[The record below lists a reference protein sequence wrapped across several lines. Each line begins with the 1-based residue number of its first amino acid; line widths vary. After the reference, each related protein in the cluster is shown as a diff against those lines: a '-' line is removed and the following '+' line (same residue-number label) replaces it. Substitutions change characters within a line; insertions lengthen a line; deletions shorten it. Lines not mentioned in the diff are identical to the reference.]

1 MRRSQPDM
9 NKPVALAALVHALSM
24 EMARFGEQAPLPPDL
39 VITVSSGD
47 ETVVMSFMDARQTSA
62 DSN

>member
-1 MRRSQPDM
+1 M
-9 NKPVALAALVHALSM
+9 NEPIALAALVYALSM
-24 EMARFGEQAPLPPDL
+24 EMARLGEQAQSPPDL

-47 ETVVMSFMDARQTSA
+47 ETVVMSFMDPRQTSA

>member
-1 MRRSQPDM
+1 
-9 NKPVALAALVHALSM
+9 M
-24 EMARFGEQAPLPPDL
+24 EMARFAEQAQLPADL